1 MEQKLY
7 VPKTNHYSPI
17 GMSLSP
23 GKVTRELIAENLYRM
38 WLQQE
43 EGMDP
48 IEAMEKVRKEIIPN
62 WTYSEAY
69 SEEVESYLI
78 NQRMKAEPGEDLN
91 DPLEEITDPQEKES
105 IIDFL
110 WSMTY
115 REFKEQQHAEWD

>member
-17 GMSLSP
+17 AASLCQETL
-23 GKVTRELIAENLYRM
+23 TRELIAENLYRM

-43 EGMDP
+43 EDMDP
-48 IEAMEKVRKEIIPN
+48 IEAMEKIRKEIIPN

-69 SEEVESYLI
+69 SEEVEGYLI
-78 NQRMKAEPGEDLN
+78 SQRESLIPGEDL
-91 DPLEEITDPQEKES
+91 DDELEEITDPQEKES

-110 WSMTY
+110 WTMTY

>member
-43 EGMDP
+43 KEMEP
-48 IEAMEKVRKEIIPN
+48 MEALEKAQKEIVPIAFQ
-62 WTYSEAY
+62 TEAY

-78 NQRMKAEPGEDLN
+78 TQRMKPMEDLN

-105 IIDFL
+105 IIDEM
-110 WSMTY
+110 WTITY
-115 REFKEQQHAEWD
+115 REFMEMQHTEWD

>member
-1 MEQKLY
+1 MY

-43 EGMDP
+43 EDMDP
-48 IEAMEKVRKEIIPN
+48 IEAMEKIRKEIIPN

-110 WSMTY
+110 WTMTY